1 MEAPNF
7 YQSRRP
13 RLAQAKRSSPFKSAP
28 QVAAKKKKPSES
40 PAPKKASKVRL
51 VKKKAAITLK
61 LLPEQASMMSA
72 LETAESERASMMS
85 ALQTAESEQ
94 ASMMLALQTAES
106 ERSSSRLIL
115 ETLSQRLS
123 NIERG
128 TPPSQQEQLDTSPYQ
143 TRRRLFG
150 YHVGEADPQPLEPE
164 ATTSFTPILVLAAT
178 PLPPVIPVPVA
189 LTSSDDDVDTLQE
202 SMSSEE
208 DSESQEDIDMDCS
221 NDPFGNGVNGDMD
234 RPLVATAIYLLLQEE
249 VSFEE
254 VNKADEMPLEF
265 VIRFQALF
273 GRLP

>member
-28 QVAAKKKKPSES
+28 QVAEKKKKPSES

-61 LLPEQASMMSA
+61 LRPVSATCTAGSGDAEIRAIKIRLTATEAQMSALIQEQASMMSA

-85 ALQTAESEQ
+85 ALE
-94 ASMMLALQTAES
+94 TAES
-106 ERSSSRLIL
+106 ERASMMSALETAESERASMMSALETAESERASSRLIL

-128 TPPSQQEQLDTSPYQ
+128 TPPAQQEQLDTSLYQ

-164 ATTSFTPILVLAAT
+164 ATTPFTPILVLAET
-178 PLPPVIPVPVA
+178 PLPPVIPVPVYGA
-189 LTSSDDDVDTLQE
+189 IPLHDNPTLRHSYE
-202 SMSSEE
+202 NR
-208 DSESQEDIDMDCS
+208 IPCTFHRT
-221 NDPFGNGVNGDMD
+221 P
-234 RPLVATAIYLLLQEE
+234 
-249 VSFEE
+249 
-254 VNKADEMPLEF
+254 
-265 VIRFQALF
+265 
-273 GRLP
+273 